1 MFASDLRPMF
11 GGAVLMNETA
21 TKDKAV
27 MAALTAL
34 AEDNFTYRSHPTG
47 RWNISDRHQAVF
59 FLCHLLRPI
68 CIAMN
73 STLNASRQ
81 TLIAQGYKV
90 TVLKP
95 RRARRAELVM
105 SMTKGVRTNTN
116 RRGQAYGGGALRP
129 ENSII
134 EGDAGAYFK
143 TSG

>member
-1 MFASDLRPMF
+1 M
-11 GGAVLMNETA
+11 
-21 TKDKAV
+21 
-27 MAALTAL
+27 
-34 AEDNFTYRSHPTG
+34 
-47 RWNISDRHQAVF
+47 
-59 FLCHLLRPI
+59 
-68 CIAMN
+68 

-95 RRARRAELVM
+95 RKARRAELVM

-116 RRGQAYGGGALRP
+116 RRGQAYSGGALRP